1 MCCLLCI
8 LYHVLESSEFCKITP
23 ENAGNGISGT
33 LDLKIVPGGHA
44 PDSPRCFSHLY
55 CSVCPPSF
63 RTLAPPKK
71 ILDNFLSF

>member
-33 LDLKIVPGGHA
+33 LDLKIVPGGACHGSA
-44 PDSPRCFSHLY
+44 
-55 CSVCPPSF
+55 
-63 RTLAPPKK
+63 
-71 ILDNFLSF
+71 